1 MTHSYII
8 DLTIDLAMLMIACAV
23 VFSCAIIMLQ
33 LRKGVITLLVIA
45 IVGVSGCLWS
55 LL

>member
-8 DLTIDLAMLMIACAV
+8 DLAIDLALLMIACAI

-33 LRKGVITLLVIA
+33 LRHRVIMPLVIA

>member
-1 MTHSYII
+1 MNEAYII
-8 DLTIDLAMLMIACAV
+8 DLALLMIACAV
-23 VFSCAIIMLQ
+23 VFSCATMMQ
-33 LRKGVITLLVIA
+33 PLRQRALTLLVIS